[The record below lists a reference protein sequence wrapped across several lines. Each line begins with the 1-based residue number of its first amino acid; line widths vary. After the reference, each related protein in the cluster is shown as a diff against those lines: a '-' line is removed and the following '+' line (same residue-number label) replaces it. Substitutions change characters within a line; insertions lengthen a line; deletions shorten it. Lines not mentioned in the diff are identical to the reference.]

1 MRKQRHALI
10 AGVLLGLVATQASA
24 AGPAKDDSIGP
35 VLFYRQPA
43 QEWDEALPI
52 GNGRLGGMV
61 FGGVPR
67 ERIQLNEDTFWS
79 GGPYD
84 PINAEALQYLPQVRQ
99 LLREGRY
106 KEAQDLADEKLM
118 GRPRHLQAYQP
129 LGDLWLVMEGHDQP
143 TDYRRELDL
152 DRAVVRVRYRIG
164 STTFTREAFASA
176 PDQSLVVRLTADGP
190 ARLRFTASL
199 DSKQPFALRP
209 LAPRSLLMTGRWRGD
224 LTEPEEHL
232 KLSHGLQA
240 GWYGEGLAFAA
251 ALVVETGGG
260 RVEVGE
266 KGLRVV
272 DARSVTLRLAAATSF
287 RGRSPEVACAD
298 ALRVRRPYGELLS
311 RHVADH
317 RSLFRRVRLDLA
329 SAERDALPTDE
340 RLAAVREGTVDPGL
354 AATYF
359 QYGRYLLIAA
369 SRPGTQPANLQGIW
383 NDDARPAWGSKYTI
397 NINTEM
403 NYWPAEVTNLAECHE
418 PLFDLIE
425 ELRDAGRRTA
435 RAHYGARGFVAHHN
449 TDLWRV
455 ATPVDGARWGL
466 WPMGGAWLATH
477 LFEHYA
483 FGGDAAFLR
492 RAYPAIKEASE
503 FLLDFL
509 VEDEQ
514 GRLVTNP
521 SHSPENAFLDEN
533 GNEGVLCV
541 GATMDFGIIRELF
554 GDCLRAA
561 QILDEDGEFRG
572 RLQRALDRLPP
583 YRIGKHGQLQEWLK
597 DFDEAEPGHRHISH
611 LFALHPGHSITRR
624 GTPEL
629 ARAARVSLDRRLANG
644 GGGTGWS
651 RAWIVNFFARLGDG
665 DKANESLTTLLARS
679 TLPNLL
685 DNHPPFQIDGNFGG
699 TAGIAEMLLQSHAGE
714 LDLLPALPR
723 AWPDGSV
730 TGLRA
735 RGGFEVDLAW
745 RSGVLDRAV
754 IRSKRGESC
763 TVRYGERTVQLVTRA
778 GRAITLDGTL
788 QMRRRQGEN
797 ADERPIRPPSRR
809 ECGCRGLVS
818 GQGSRR

>member
-1 MRKQRHALI
+1 VTATTRRGLTAI
-10 AGVLLGLVATQASA
+10 AGALFGLGATPAA
-24 AGPAKDDSIGP
+24 AGQANDGSIGP
-35 VLFYRQPA
+35 ALLYRQPA
-43 QEWDEALPI
+43 REWTEALPV

-61 FGGVPR
+61 FGGAPA

-84 PINAEALQYLPQVRQ
+84 PVNEEALQYLPQVRQ
-99 LLREGRY
+99 LIRDGRY
-106 KEAQDLADEKLM
+106 KEAQDLADQKLM

-129 LGDLWLVMEGHDQP
+129 LGDLRLVLRGHEHA

-164 STTFTREAFASA
+164 ETSFTREVFSSA
-176 PDQSLVVRLTADGP
+176 PDQVLVVRLTADGP
-190 ARLRFTASL
+190 ARLSFTATV
-199 DSKQPFALRP
+199 DSKHPFVSRP
-209 LAPRSLLMTGRWRGD
+209 LPPRGLLVSGRWRGD
-224 LTEPEEHL
+224 LANPEDHL
-232 KLSHGLQA
+232 KLSENLHARWHGD
-240 GWYGEGLAFAA
+240 GLAFAVQLSA
-251 ALVVETGGG
+251 EALGG
-260 RVEVGE
+260 RVDVDGKE
-266 KGLRVV
+266 LRIV
-272 DARSVTLRLAAATSF
+272 DAESVTLRLAAATSF
-287 RGRSPEVACAD
+287 RGRDPEAACAD
-298 ALRVRRPYGELLS
+298 TLRATRPYDELLA
-311 RHVADH
+311 RHMADH
-317 RSLFRRVRLDLA
+317 RSLFRRVRLDLG
-329 SAERDALPTDE
+329 SAERDPLPTDE
-340 RLAAVREGTVDPGL
+340 RLAAVREGAVDPGL

-359 QYGRYLLIAA
+359 QYGRYLLIAS
-369 SRPGTQPANLQGIW
+369 SRPGTQPANLQGLW
-383 NDDARPAWGSKYTI
+383 NDDVSPAWGSKYTI

-403 NYWPAEVTNLAECHE
+403 NYWPAEATNLAECHE

-425 ELRDAGRRTA
+425 ELREPGRRTA
-435 RAHYGARGFVAHHN
+435 RAHYAARGFVAHHN
-449 TDLWRV
+449 TDLWRA

-466 WPMGGAWLATH
+466 WPMGAAWLSTH

-492 RAYPAIKEASE
+492 KAYPVLREASE

-521 SHSPENAFLDEN
+521 SHSPENAFLDEK

-561 QILDEDGEFRG
+561 EVLGEDPDFRA
-572 RLQRALDRLPP
+572 RLGRALDRLPP
-583 YRIGKHGQLQEWLK
+583 YQVGKRGQLQEWLK
-597 DFDEAEPGHRHISH
+597 DFDEAEPGHRHMSH
-611 LFALHPGHSITRR
+611 LFALHPGHSITLR

-629 ARAARVSLDRRLANG
+629 AGAARVSLERRLAQG

-651 RAWIVNFFARLGDG
+651 RAWIVNHFARLGDG
-665 DKANESLTTLLARS
+665 EKAHEHLTTLLAKS
-679 TLPNLL
+679 TLPNLF

-723 AWPDGSV
+723 AWPDGRV

-745 RSGVLDRAV
+745 RRGVLERAV
-754 IRSKRGESC
+754 VRSRRGEPC
-763 TVRYGERTVQLVTRA
+763 RVRHGGRSVELDTRA
-778 GRAITLDGTL
+778 GGTITLDGTL
-788 QMRRRQGEN
+788 RTR
-797 ADERPIRPPSRR
+797 
-809 ECGCRGLVS
+809 
-818 GQGSRR
+818 